1 LNFSNT
7 ENTMKTHILDVAT
20 EFSTHP
26 FGYVRSDGGGSAE
39 AFLEDYLIPAMRKHA
54 HVTVDLSGTNAYGSP
69 FLEGAFGGLAR
80 AILSGKAW
88 TEEQLKQR
96 IDIVH
101 AKLPSVE
108 KEAWEHITSVYR
120 RHWRAILKQAFDDGD
135 WDRGFSHDKAWD
147 LTEEQ
152 LNQKIQGMPA
162 KLPPAEQ
169 AVRDYITEVCRRHR
183 QAMKEGAR

>member
-1 LNFSNT
+1 MNFSNPET
-7 ENTMKTHILDVAT
+7 TMKTHILDVAT

-80 AILSGKAW
+80 AILRDKAW
-88 TEEQLKQR
+88 NLTEEQLKR
-96 IDIVH
+96 RLKIVH

-108 KEAWEHITSVYR
+108 KEAREHITGVYR
-120 RHWRAILKQAFDDGD
+120 WHWREILEREFGD
-135 WDRGFSHDKAWD
+135 LERGFLHAKTWN

-162 KLPPAEQ
+162 KLPPAEK
-169 AVRDYITEVCRRHR
+169 AVRDYMAGVYRHHW
-183 QAMKEGAR
+183 QAMNEDAC